1 MELFYDRN
9 NYLVSK
15 RRGQDQ
21 RQTYS
26 YDETGNLIEK
36 IGEDNVRLKLLRNE
50 VGNAVQHMYFNKE
63 TDQLLEQLNFNY
75 DDVGRL
81 ISWSDAYFSG
91 NYLYDTNGRKIL
103 ESINYG
109 DFTKTISYE
118 YFANGETKNIFY
130 PSGLTIEHAYAASN
144 VLSRIDISDKSNISF
159 VGDIWSSDQKA
170 IFPGGVVLNK
180 EYTELFYPIKTELTG
195 TNFGEDI
202 SMEFEYSP
210 LGELVIRRY
219 DDHEVMYGYDKWSR
233 IITESNLEGAR
244 RDYNYDELGNR
255 TEDSAVQDNLI
266 YNEKSEL
273 VKAGELSFKYN
284 LSGNLEEVKRNE
296 NILWKLQY
304 DVEQRLANIR
314 TDSDSL
320 IAKYEYD
327 PFGRR
332 ISKSTVSGIIYYFYS
347 DSGLMAEFSESGE
360 IKRLYGYKPNSTWGT
375 SPLFFME
382 NGKTYF
388 QHADFLGLPFAVTD
402 QSGTLV
408 WRGFYD
414 AYGREMSVVGDVIV
428 PQRFMGQYKD
438 EETGMY
444 YNYHRYY
451 DPSIGRYIQRDPLG
465 FISGQNEY
473 LYANAN
479 SQSYVD
485 PQGLLYDQVAEIAAQ
500 AYAEA
505 QAALVEVDAAS
516 IGRGV
521 GSAAGRVASICSFA
535 IGLPLAILLD
545 PTECADDDVVEPDV
559 SPDQERNT
567 PPKPRPPLPPIPRP
581 DRRTRYCNAICRADV
596 DENLPNNCSIGGKW
610 YAFGE
615 SFAKKCRDARNQAE
629 KIAKEKLGADKV
641 KHVQCK
647 CTPRSGPTGPC

>member
-1 MELFYDRN
+1 
-9 NYLVSK
+9 
-15 RRGQDQ
+15 
-21 RQTYS
+21 
-26 YDETGNLIEK
+26 
-36 IGEDNVRLKLLRNE
+36 
-50 VGNAVQHMYFNKE
+50 
-63 TDQLLEQLNFNY
+63 
-75 DDVGRL
+75 
-81 ISWSDAYFSG
+81 
-91 NYLYDTNGRKIL
+91 
-103 ESINYG
+103 
-109 DFTKTISYE
+109 
-118 YFANGETKNIFY
+118 
-130 PSGLTIEHAYAASN
+130 
-144 VLSRIDISDKSNISF
+144 
-159 VGDIWSSDQKA
+159 
-170 IFPGGVVLNK
+170 
-180 EYTELFYPIKTELTG
+180 
-195 TNFGEDI
+195 
-202 SMEFEYSP
+202 
-210 LGELVIRRY
+210 
-219 DDHEVMYGYDKWSR
+219 
-233 IITESNLEGAR
+233 
-244 RDYNYDELGNR
+244 
-255 TEDSAVQDNLI
+255 
-266 YNEKSEL
+266 
-273 VKAGELSFKYN
+273 
-284 LSGNLEEVKRNE
+284 
-296 NILWKLQY
+296 
-304 DVEQRLANIR
+304 
-314 TDSDSL
+314 
-320 IAKYEYD
+320 
-327 PFGRR
+327 
-332 ISKSTVSGIIYYFYS
+332 
-347 DSGLMAEFSESGE
+347 
-360 IKRLYGYKPNSTWGT
+360 
-375 SPLFFME
+375 ME